1 MKEDNSYFI
10 EVETRRIVATLRL
23 LKEALVRSIKA
34 IKKVTRWNNPLNAI
48 NIKIFLSSNKDLED
62 EDAIVKEERTKS
74 SEEDVAKLFNKKKL
88 HKIREST

>member
-1 MKEDNSYFI
+1 MKEDKSYFI

-74 SEEDVAKLFNKKKL
+74 SEEDVAKLFNKKRL